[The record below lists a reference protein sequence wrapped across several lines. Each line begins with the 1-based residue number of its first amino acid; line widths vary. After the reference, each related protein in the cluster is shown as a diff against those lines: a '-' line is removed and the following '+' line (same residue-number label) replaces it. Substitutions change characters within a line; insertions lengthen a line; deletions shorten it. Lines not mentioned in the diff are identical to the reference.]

1 MNHKLTHFQGV
12 MQVQQIQEPTR
23 LKKKKHDTSKRGK
36 ISHFSRKS
44 RRNLLNKIL
53 KLEHRDGYYFVT
65 LTYQENDKAFTEW
78 KKNLNHFYSSL
89 RYHYPKMGFL
99 EVGIPKAWH
108 SPFSFA
114 TIRPYYPFNQGIEV
128 FSKRTLVQDCGDA
141 IKRVSTS
148 WNRHPS
154 GEKYQAERILS
165 GYVSTKGCER
175 TNGHIER
182 QNMGRKRLKE
192 YAVY

>member
-1 MNHKLTHFQGV
+1 
-12 MQVQQIQEPTR
+12 
-23 LKKKKHDTSKRGK
+23 
-36 ISHFSRKS
+36 
-44 RRNLLNKIL
+44 
-53 KLEHRDGYYFVT
+53 
-65 LTYQENDKAFTEW
+65 
-78 KKNLNHFYSSL
+78 
-89 RYHYPKMGFL
+89 MGFL
-99 EVGIPKAWH
+99 WKLEFQKRGTPHFHLLLFDPTTPSIKELRSLVKEHWYKIVGMR
-108 SPFSFA
+108 S
-114 TIRPYYPFNQGIEV
+114 
-128 FSKRTLVQDCGDA
+128 
-141 IKRVSTS
+141 RVSTS